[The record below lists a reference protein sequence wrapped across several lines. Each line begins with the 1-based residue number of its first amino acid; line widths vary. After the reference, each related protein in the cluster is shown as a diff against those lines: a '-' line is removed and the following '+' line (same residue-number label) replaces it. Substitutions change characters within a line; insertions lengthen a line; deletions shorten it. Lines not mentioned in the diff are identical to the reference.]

1 LGDRR
6 ETSGPSRN
14 VPQQVVSAM
23 KETIMILRTGSL
35 GDTVVAL
42 PAFHHIRQKEPNSR
56 IVLLTN
62 IPTDGG
68 IKAASSY
75 QVLAGSGLVDDYAEY
90 RPPRRA
96 ADVLWLF
103 KYFRRERVSRL
114 YYLMPQRSFTQ
125 RLRDRAFFSMTGI
138 PEVRGLSVSGFHDKE
153 RLSTDGVTWES
164 ESLRLLRMA
173 GGAHKGLVREDFE
186 LGLLAS
192 ERDRARE
199 VLGPLLGSQYLLV
212 SLGTKL
218 PVKDWGDENWQAA
231 LGSLARQ
238 LPRIGLVLIGS
249 ADEYAR
255 CDKLARTWSGQVLN
269 LCGKLTPRES
279 GAVARSAAVFLGHD
293 SGPAHLAAAAGAKV
307 VTVFSARN
315 LPGVWFP
322 FGNEKNVLYEKTP
335 CFNCGLSVCEKEAM
349 RCIRSITPQRVV
361 AKTLSAMA

>member
-1 LGDRR
+1 
-6 ETSGPSRN
+6 
-14 VPQQVVSAM
+14 M

-42 PAFHHIRQKEPNSR
+42 PAFHHIRQEEANSR

-68 IKAASSY
+68 VKAASSY

-96 ADVLWLF
+96 ADVLWLI
-103 KYFRRERVSRL
+103 KYFRRERASRL
-114 YYLMPQRSFTQ
+114 YYLMPQRSFAQ
-125 RLRDRAFFSMTGI
+125 RLRDRVFFSMTGI
-138 PEVRGLSVSGFHDKE
+138 PEVRGLAVSGFHDKA
-153 RLSTDGVTWES
+153 RLRADGATWES
-164 ESLRLLRMA
+164 ESMRLLRMA
-173 GGAHKGLVREDFE
+173 GGAHKGLARQGFD
-186 LGLLAS
+186 LGLQAP
-192 ERDRARE
+192 ERERARE
-199 VLGPLLGSQYLLV
+199 VLRPLGGCRYVLV

-218 PVKDWGDENWQAA
+218 PVKDWGDDNWQAA
-231 LGSLARQ
+231 LESLSRQ
-238 LPRIGLVLIGS
+238 LSRTGLVLIGS

-255 CDKLARTWSGQVLN
+255 CEKLARTWSGQVLN

-279 GAVARSAAVFLGHD
+279 GAVARGAAAFLGHD

-315 LPGVWFP
+315 LPGIWFP
-322 FGNEKNVLYEKTP
+322 FGNEEHVLYEKTP

-349 RCIRSITPQRVV
+349 RCIRGITPQRVV
-361 AKTLSAMA
+361 AKTLSAMAEGPC